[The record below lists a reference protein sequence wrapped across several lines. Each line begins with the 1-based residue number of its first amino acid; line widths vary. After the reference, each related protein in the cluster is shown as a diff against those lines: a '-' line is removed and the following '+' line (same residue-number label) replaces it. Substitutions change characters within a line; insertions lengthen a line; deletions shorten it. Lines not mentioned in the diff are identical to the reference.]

1 MKASISGKVTARGAV
16 AGRVRSEAGI
26 SGKVECPETVYVREL
41 RFSNHYEFP
50 NVGDPLCLY
59 IAVDENKIFYYDEN
73 THTYNCVGS
82 NYEDIDAIQC
92 QLKED

>member
-1 MKASISGKVTARGAV
+1 MNGRITTKGKVSGAIGGSGKASGAIN
-16 AGRVRSEAGI
+16 AANR
-26 SGKVECPETVYVREL
+26 VYVREL
-41 RFSNHYEFP
+41 RFANHYEFP

-59 IAVDENKIFYYDEN
+59 IAVDENKIFHYDKN
-73 THTYNCVGS
+73 THTYNCAGS

>member
-1 MKASISGKVTARGAV
+1 MDRLGGSISLIGGIDGGIRGSVPVNGKIER
-16 AGRVRSEAGI
+16 
-26 SGKVECPETVYVREL
+26 PETVYVREL

-59 IAVDENKIFYYDEN
+59 IAVDENKIFHYDEN